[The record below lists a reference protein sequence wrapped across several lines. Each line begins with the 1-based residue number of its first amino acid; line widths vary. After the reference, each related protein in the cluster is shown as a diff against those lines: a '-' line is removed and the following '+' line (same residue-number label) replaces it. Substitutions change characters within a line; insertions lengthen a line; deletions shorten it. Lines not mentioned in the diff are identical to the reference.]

1 MFAQALVERGLL
13 DAFIS
18 SVWSA
23 LTSLDYYIGEGSL
36 LAHAPA
42 AANIVAATECEIL
55 VLAAADFYEITGA
68 FPALWAE
75 LKGVADRRVREHAQR
90 LS

>member
-23 LTSLDYYIGEGSL
+23 LTSLDYYIGEGNAKWAL
-36 LAHAPA
+36 VGLAVVMA
-42 AANIVAATECEIL
+42 IV
-55 VLAAADFYEITGA
+55 F
-68 FPALWAE
+68 FKP
-75 LKGVADRRVREHAQR
+75 KR
-90 LS
+90 